1 MPTQPIDLQTER
13 PIFNGIDLDIKE
25 WNTNIQAQQLK
36 CIYRA

>member
-25 WNTNIQAQQLK
+25 WATQVQSTTEAK
-36 CIYRA
+36 